1 MLKKALVVVSAVA
14 VLLALGF
21 TYVSARLVDKAA
33 IARAQAEMQQLSRQ
47 RDSLQRFVA
56 VRDSIQG
63 ELQRTSDSL
72 ISKTD
77 SLRKQVRELETERRG
92 QQLSVRR
99 LRRPQEL
106 HQRLQATFPEMAAS
120 DWGITDVMN
129 EEQAVEIQ
137 YLLVPLWFSETFI
150 IDHQNSLN
158 YAAQVGRLS
167 TMDSLQ
173 QQTITLKD
181 RVLVLEKEKSAAFRT
196 GYDSAYAKYEALN
209 QDYVKLLK
217 NPRLSLRWTGP
228 AALLGSAAAGV
239 IVGAAVT
246 R

>member
-99 LRRPQEL
+99 
-106 HQRLQATFPEMAAS
+106 
-120 DWGITDVMN
+120 
-129 EEQAVEIQ
+129 
-137 YLLVPLWFSETFI
+137 
-150 IDHQNSLN
+150 
-158 YAAQVGRLS
+158 
-167 TMDSLQ
+167 
-173 QQTITLKD
+173 
-181 RVLVLEKEKSAAFRT
+181 
-196 GYDSAYAKYEALN
+196 
-209 QDYVKLLK
+209 
-217 NPRLSLRWTGP
+217 
-228 AALLGSAAAGV
+228 
-239 IVGAAVT
+239 
-246 R
+246 